1 MGGIIHG
8 TSHHVGAE
16 EPACI
21 ILNLLAIWRTGNK
34 QTNFRG
40 IQD

>member
-21 ILNLLAIWRTGNK
+21 VLNLLA
-34 QTNFRG
+34 RG